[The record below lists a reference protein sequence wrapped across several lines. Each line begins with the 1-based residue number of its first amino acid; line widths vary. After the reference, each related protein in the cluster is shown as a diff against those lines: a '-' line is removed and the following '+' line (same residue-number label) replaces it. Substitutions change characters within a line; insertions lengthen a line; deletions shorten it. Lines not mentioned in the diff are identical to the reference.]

1 MALFQEVPS
10 EAVDHRTRDFTATVL
25 GLVEDDLQLTVPR
38 RVRWFDRVRK
48 SDRASLVAAALK
60 RGQMVETFAG
70 PASLRGRCSPSLGDH
85 LDVWVRRPAVGEPLE
100 DVACTVAHELRH
112 SHQVKVGGSLRHDS
126 DRARLEA
133 DAARYASACLAALRD
148 GSTDVDSFP
157 GAVER
162 RGTRTR
168 SHGAS
173 STGPGVIKYA
183 AGLVQTVT

>member
-10 EAVDHRTRDFTATVL
+10 EAVDHRTRDFTAQVL
-25 GLVEDDLQLTVPR
+25 GFVEDDLQLTVPR
-38 RVRWFDRVRK
+38 RVRWFDRVQK
-48 SDRASLVAAALK
+48 SDRASLMAALK

-70 PASLRGRCSPSLGDH
+70 PASLRGRCSPLLGDH
-85 LDVWVRRPAVGEPLE
+85 FDVWVRRPAVGEPLS
-100 DVACTVAHELRH
+100 DVANTVAHELRH